1 LEVINSLLYF
11 KKAPKYKRSGKKI
24 KNNPLKVSLR
34 GLILFI
40 EYSPIIV
47 FEELYGRE
55 IKLQTIVEK
64 IMPKIRNNQGIVF
77 FIKYF
82 IYNLL
87 FL

>member
-1 LEVINSLLYF
+1 M
-11 KKAPKYKRSGKKI
+11 SGKII

-77 FIKYF
+77 FIKCF